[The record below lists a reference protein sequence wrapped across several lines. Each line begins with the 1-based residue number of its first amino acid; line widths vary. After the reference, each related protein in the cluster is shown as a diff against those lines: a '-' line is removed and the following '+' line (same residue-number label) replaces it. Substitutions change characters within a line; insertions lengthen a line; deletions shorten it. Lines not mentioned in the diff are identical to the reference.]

1 VTAFFYEKSNNNG
14 NFKGRYLFRWAL
26 MERSPSLNK
35 KTIEEINVLSIALEQ
50 SANVVVITNP
60 EGAIEYVNHAFTL
73 TTGYTAG
80 EAMGQNPRILK
91 SGYQP
96 KSFYELLWKTIS
108 SGNQWQGEFQNINKK
123 KEIYWEYAT
132 ITPVKNEDGQIIHYI
147 AIKENITG
155 RKMAEDALKLSEDK
169 YKSLISNITGVIYRC
184 AFDEE
189 WTMLYISNAIEDLTG
204 YKAED
209 FINNQKISFASI
221 IHPDDRERVMDTI
234 GIGIESFQQFS
245 IEFRIVT
252 QIKTTK
258 WVSET
263 GRPVFDQKGKVVCL
277 DGVIFDITDR
287 VHVLE
292 ELKKAKNLA
301 EVANKAKSEFLANIS
316 HEIRTPLN
324 SVLGFAELLE
334 DTVTQETEK
343 QYLDAIKTSGKNL
356 LTLINDLL
364 DLSRIEA
371 GKLSLHYEFLDLK
384 KLLEEIRQ
392 IFSLR
397 LIQKN
402 LRYVEWID
410 PSFLFYIYSDESRLR
425 QILINLIGNA
435 IKFTN
440 DGGQITVKAEFERG
454 TSTNTINMKLSVID
468 TGIGIPK
475 DAYDLIFESFR
486 QHHLRIDNRK
496 YEGTGLG
503 LPITKKLV
511 EALNGSIFVDSTVD
525 KGSNFMVVL
534 PNVEVQEEISSPDLN
549 LKSRKIVPGS
559 NKILLQDFT
568 GRFLSD
574 YRDFMPMFG
583 FIEFF
588 NFYRNPAFE
597 QKDIIAVFVVTGID
611 HSIINKKLQ
620 YFKKHE
626 RLKDLPLVLLT
637 ETLSMQVH
645 EETKN
650 IADLVI
656 TMPSDIHLMMKQINH
671 LLQVTDTEPEIAHAV
686 TIEETGNNSNIGSL
700 LDELQ
705 THLYVQWEGFL
716 TKQPLKEI
724 RNFANRIR
732 ELGASNR
739 VDLLF
744 DYGNSLIA
752 SLNEFNIETLRERLA
767 KFPGILHQFKS
778 KPNEID

>member
-1 VTAFFYEKSNNNG
+1 MK
-14 NFKGRYLFRWAL
+14 
-26 MERSPSLNK
+26 RSPSLKNK
-35 KTIEEINVLSIALEQ
+35 TLEEINVLSMALEQ

-73 TTGYTAG
+73 TTGYTAE

-96 KSFYELLWKTIS
+96 RSFYELLWKTIS
-108 SGNQWQGEFQNINKK
+108 SGNQWQGEFQNMNKK

-132 ITPVKNEDGQIIHYI
+132 ITPVKNKGGQIIHYI

-155 RKMAEDALKLSEDK
+155 RKLAEDALKLSEEK
-169 YKSLISNITGVIYRC
+169 YRSLISNITGVIYRC

-189 WTMLYISNAIEDLTG
+189 WTMFYISNAIEDLTG

-209 FINNQKISFASI
+209 FIHNQKISYASI

-234 GIGIESFQQFS
+234 SIGIENFQQYS
-245 IEFRIVT
+245 IEYRIVSRINT
-252 QIKTTK
+252 VK
-258 WVSET
+258 WVSKT
-263 GRPVFDQKGKVVCL
+263 GRPVFDQDGKVVCL
-277 DGVIFDITDR
+277 EGVIFDITDR

-301 EVANKAKSEFLANIS
+301 EVANRSKSEFLANIS

-324 SVLGFAELLE
+324 SVLGFTELLE
-334 DTVTQETEK
+334 DSITQETEK

-364 DLSRIEA
+364 DLSKIEA
-371 GKLSLHYEFLDLK
+371 GKLSLHFDFLDLK
-384 KLLEEIRQ
+384 KLLDEIRQ

-410 PSFLFYIYSDESRLR
+410 PSFPSYIYSDESRLR
-425 QILINLIGNA
+425 QILINLVGNA
-435 IKFTN
+435 VKFTN
-440 DGGQITVKAEFERG
+440 DGGQITIKIDFEKG
-454 TSTNTINMKLSVID
+454 SGPNTINMKISVAD

-475 DAYDLIFESFR
+475 EAYNLIFESFR
-486 QHHLRIDNRK
+486 QHSQMDTRK

-511 EALNGSIFVDSTVD
+511 EALKGSIFVDSIVGR
-525 KGSNFMVVL
+525 GSNFTIIL
-534 PNVEVQEEISSPDLN
+534 PDVEVQEEILTPELN
-549 LKSRKIVPGS
+549 LNSKKAETGRK
-559 NKILLQDFT
+559 KILLQDFT

-574 YRDFMPMFG
+574 YKDFMPMFG

-588 NFYRNPAFE
+588 TFYRNPSPD
-597 QKDIIAVFVVTGID
+597 QNDIIAVFVVTGLD
-611 HSIINKKLQ
+611 HSIINEKLH
-620 YFKKHE
+620 YFKEHS

-645 EETKN
+645 DEAKR
-650 IADLVI
+650 IADLI
-656 TMPSDIHLMMKQINH
+656 LIMPCDIHSMMRQINQ
-671 LLQVTDTEPEIAHAV
+671 LLHITDSEPDSADSV
-686 TIEETGNNSNIGSL
+686 KVEEKSSRDGVIVSL
-700 LDELQ
+700 LGELQ
-705 THLYVQWEGFL
+705 THLYSQWEGFL

-724 RNFANRIR
+724 RIFANRVR

-739 VDLLF
+739 NDLLF
-744 DYGNSLIA
+744 DYGNSLIT
-752 SLNEFNIETLRERLA
+752 SLDEFNIETLRERLA
-767 KFPGILHQFKS
+767 KFPGILNQLKS
-778 KPNEID
+778 EVNEAE